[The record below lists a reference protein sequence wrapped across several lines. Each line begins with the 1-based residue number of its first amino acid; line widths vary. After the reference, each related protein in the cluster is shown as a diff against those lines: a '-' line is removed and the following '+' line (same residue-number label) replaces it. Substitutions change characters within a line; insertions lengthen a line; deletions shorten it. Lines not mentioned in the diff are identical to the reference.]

1 MKRTV
6 WIVPHT
12 HYDAEVFLEEKE
24 TLEISCAI

>member
-12 HYDAEVFLEEKE
+12 HYDAEVFLPEKE
-24 TLEISCAI
+24 TLRDRLR